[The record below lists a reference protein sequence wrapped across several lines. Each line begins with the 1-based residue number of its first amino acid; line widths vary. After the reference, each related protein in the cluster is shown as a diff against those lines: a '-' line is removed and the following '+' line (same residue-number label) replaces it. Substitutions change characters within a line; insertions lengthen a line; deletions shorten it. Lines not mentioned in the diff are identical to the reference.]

1 MSLRLDDFDYA
12 LPQELIA
19 QVAAEPRDSSRLMVL
34 RRGKPG
40 AEHRHFRDMR
50 EYLRKGDV
58 LVLNDTRVLPAR
70 LYGEGRT
77 EVLLLKRMFDDT
89 WEAWVHPG
97 RKFKPG
103 AVVPLCGGRLAAR
116 VEGITPTGERYLA
129 LQSDEPVDDV
139 IMQTG
144 YMPVP
149 PYIKK
154 YPDDPERYQTVYSRV
169 TGSAAA
175 PTAGLHFTKE
185 LLDEIREMGV
195 ETAWCTLHVGLGTFG
210 KVTEEEDVTRHR
222 MHSEAFSISADE
234 ADRINRCRASGGRV
248 IAVGTTSVRTLE
260 TVSGEDGLIRPQT
273 GWTAA
278 YIYPGYK
285 YKAVD
290 GMITNFHLPK
300 STLIMLVSAFHGL
313 DLTLEAYRLAVREKY
328 RFFSFGDAMM
338 II

>member
-1 MSLRLDDFDYA
+1 MNLRLEDFDYP

-19 QVAAEPRDSSRLMVL
+19 QTPAEPRDSSRLMVL
-34 RRGKPG
+34 KRGTKDV
-40 AEHRHFRDMR
+40 EHRNFKDVT
-50 EYLRKGDV
+50 EYLRSGDV

-77 EVLLLKRMFDDT
+77 EVLLLKRMYDDV

-97 RKFKPG
+97 RRFRPG
-103 AVVPLCGGRLAAR
+103 AVVPLCAGKINCK
-116 VEGITPTGERYLA
+116 VEGITPTGERYLVLEA
-129 LQSDEPVDDV
+129 DGAVDD
-139 IMQTG
+139 IIAAEG

-154 YPDDPERYQTVYSRV
+154 YPDDPERYQTVYSKV

-185 LLDEIREMGV
+185 LIGRIGAMGV

-210 KVTEEEDVTRHR
+210 KVSEGDITKHR
-222 MHSEAFSISADE
+222 MHSEKFSIGERE
-234 ADRINRCRASGGRV
+234 AEKINRAKASGGRV

-260 TVSGEDGLIRPQT
+260 TVAREDGRIMAEE

-278 YIYPGYK
+278 YIYPGYRF
-285 YKAVD
+285 KAVD
-290 GMITNFHLPK
+290 GIITNFHLPK
-300 STLIMLVSAFHGL
+300 STLIMLVAAFHGL
-313 DLTLEAYRLAVREKY
+313 DNTQDAYATAVRMGY
-328 RFFSFGDAMM
+328 RFFSFGDAML

>member
-1 MSLRLDDFDYA
+1 MSLRLDDFDYS

-19 QVAAEPRDSSRLMVL
+19 QTAAEPRDSSRLMVL
-34 RRGKPG
+34 KRGKPG
-40 AEHRHFRDMR
+40 AEHKHFRDVKD
-50 EYLRKGDV
+50 YLRKGDV

-103 AVVPLCGGRLAAR
+103 AVVPLSGGRLSAK
-116 VEGITPTGERYLA
+116 VDGITPTGERYLA
-129 LQSDEPVDDV
+129 LRSGETVDDV

-175 PTAGLHFTKE
+175 PTAGLHFTE
-185 LLDEIREMGV
+185 ALLEDIRAMGV

-210 KVTEEEDVTRHR
+210 KVTEEDDVTKHR
-222 MHSEAFSISADE
+222 MHSEAFSISAEE
-234 ADRINRCRASGGRV
+234 AGKINRARAAGGRV

-260 TVSGEDGLIRPQT
+260 TVAREDGLIEPQM

-278 YIYPGYK
+278 YIYPGYR

-290 GMITNFHLPK
+290 GVITNFHLPK

-313 DLTLEAYRLAVREKY
+313 DLTLEAYRIAVEQRY
-328 RFFSFGDAMM
+328 RFFSFGDAM
-338 II
+338 III